1 MSTILLIT
9 GPSGAGKTTTIR
21 EFLES
26 ASGVWAYLSQDD
38 LRQLVVTGYHSA
50 DDYRKDWN
58 KETQRQWNVS
68 IPLCVDMAKRYHE
81 AGINCVV
88 DFYGPLEEFVIW
100 EKHLKDLPY
109 KLVVL
114 LPDEETTV
122 ERNNGRDE
130 QSKLKESIVREN
142 HRLFDGWKNRG
153 VSVIDTSHIEIT
165 DSVKRIKEL
174 ID

>member
-9 GPSGAGKTTTIR
+9 GPSGAGKTTTSR
-21 EFLES
+21 EFLKS

-38 LRQLVVTGYHSA
+38 LRQLVTAGYQSA

-81 AGINCVV
+81 AGIHCVV
-88 DFYGPLEEFVIW
+88 DFYGPPEEFEIW
-100 EKHLKDLPY
+100 EKHLEDLPY

-122 ERNNGRDE
+122 KRNGGRDSR
-130 QSKLKESIVREN
+130 SKLKENIVREN
-142 HRLFDGWKNRG
+142 YRLFDDWNARG
-153 VSVIDTSHIEIT
+153 VSVIDTSHINVQE
-165 DSVKRIKEL
+165 SVNQLKTL
-174 ID
+174 IE